1 MIKRLSSILLQVQSI
16 LIFILLIYTSLQF
29 KSPNDYLSL
38 IKYVII
44 WDLLLVIQIEVK
56 KYFINKEIKTLNKP
70 FILKFHLALAVITV
84 ILYLANLYMTY
95 SVNNYF
101 ELIVFLTIVFRF
113 GTLITSGVFNFFQ
126 RDQFIN

>member
-1 MIKRLSSILLQVQSI
+1 MKKRLSSILLQVQSI

-38 IKYVII
+38 INYVII

-84 ILYLANLYMTY
+84 ILYLVNLYMTY
-95 SVNNYF
+95 SINNYF
-101 ELIVFLTIVFRF
+101 ELIVVLTIVFRF

-126 RDQFIN
+126 RDQFSN